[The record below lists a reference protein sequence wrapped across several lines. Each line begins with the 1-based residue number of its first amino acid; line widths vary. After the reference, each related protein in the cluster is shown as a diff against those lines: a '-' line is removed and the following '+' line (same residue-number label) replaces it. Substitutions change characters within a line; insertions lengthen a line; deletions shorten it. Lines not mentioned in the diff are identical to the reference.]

1 MNMAAK
7 SSQQQSSL
15 HPANQSSVGVH
26 VKSDATK
33 TSGKLFVLKP
43 VWENGVSPSPKDAAS
58 PNTSSR
64 TANSQLAAPSVPSPP
79 LRSPNNPKISSVDR
93 KPTSLNLNS
102 GFGGEK
108 RAQSRNDFFNDLKKK
123 TAMNTSSV
131 AYSTS
136 VVLSTTSENS
146 CEVNREAVSAPT
158 SPHAIQNGAE
168 LTSNGGSLEEVQR
181 FSEEEEAKF
190 LRSLGWEENS
200 GEDEGLTEEEI
211 NAFIQEVN
219 TTSLF
224 LVFPSRYH
232 SA

>member
-1 MNMAAK
+1 
-7 SSQQQSSL
+7 
-15 HPANQSSVGVH
+15 
-26 VKSDATK
+26 
-33 TSGKLFVLKP
+33 
-43 VWENGVSPSPKDAAS
+43 
-58 PNTSSR
+58 
-64 TANSQLAAPSVPSPP
+64 
-79 LRSPNNPKISSVDR
+79 
-93 KPTSLNLNS
+93 
-102 GFGGEK
+102 
-108 RAQSRNDFFNDLKKK
+108 
-123 TAMNTSSV
+123 
-131 AYSTS
+131 
-136 VVLSTTSENS
+136 
-146 CEVNREAVSAPT
+146 
-158 SPHAIQNGAE
+158 